1 MDSRAKLIPAGS
13 FVTSRLRIGMDTGIN
28 ESKVE
33 RILKCFE
40 SEQQIEQQGYTKY
53 RVISIT
59 NWNKYQ
65 GAKQENEQQMNS
77 KRTTNEQQMN
87 TDKNDKNNKNDN
99 NDKKEDKYMSTFEEL
114 WKEYPNKDGKKE
126 AIRHFKT
133 TVKTDADRLNV
144 KKALLN
150 YLQSTNVKKG
160 FIKNGSTWFNN
171 WQDWI
176 DFTGAAIE
184 EKPPSIDDIPDYKPG
199 MTYQEFKSQVK
210 K

>member
-1 MDSRAKLIPAGS
+1 MKYFKYVCLFLSLVTIVIGFYYQVFKNTIP
-13 FVTSRLRIGMDTGIN
+13 
-28 ESKVE
+28 
-33 RILKCFE
+33 
-40 SEQQIEQQGYTKY
+40 
-53 RVISIT
+53 
-59 NWNKYQ
+59 Q
-65 GAKQENEQQMNS
+65 GALNYALS
-77 KRTTNEQQMN
+77 AIWYSFYL
-87 TDKNDKNNKNDN
+87 D
-99 NDKKEDKYMSTFEEL
+99 DKKQDKYMSTFEEL